1 MKKWIKAV
9 VFSLALILVIPV
21 TVPQLDQIV
30 VEAATKKPK
39 LNITKKTI
47 SEGDSFNLKIKGTKK
62 KVKWSS
68 SNKQVATVT
77 SKGVVK
83 GIDGGNNKKTCKI
96 MALVDG
102 KKYSCKITVKGSR
115 LSTTHLVLEEGESK
129 SLYVIGS
136 KQTVT
141 WKSEDENVATVED
154 GVVNAV
160 SPGETN
166 IIASTNTKKYKCAIK
181 VTKKVLITDIS
192 VQSTLTIRMGECAT
206 ISVTPIPSDAT
217 EELTPTYT
225 SDNTNIVVVSQDGE
239 VTPIASGQAQI
250 DVSFKDIKKTIVVTV
265 QKTKA
270 ELIKEENTRYEQ
282 EKQSLLDQKNQMVD
296 AAQSQLDSLLAY
308 GGYYYGTEYDYQR
321 ELSSANQEVLKYQ
334 KIVAVLEGDD
344 SPEGQS
350 RLRKA
355 KSSLID
361 AQNTVNDLNERWGRK
376 VQIETLKNVIKSS
389 ESNYQTKLTEIEQKH
404 QQNLTAI
411 RESE

>member
-1 MKKWIKAV
+1 MIKKRLQDIA
-9 VFSLALILVIPV
+9 
-21 TVPQLDQIV
+21 
-30 VEAATKKPK
+30 
-39 LNITKKTI
+39 LNITDGKHGDCEGAENSGFYFISCKDVHDGAIHYDGARQITEKDFLDTHKRTMLEPNDILVTNSGTI
-47 SEGDSFNLKIKGTKK
+47 GR
-62 KVKWSS
+62 
-68 SNKQVATVT
+68 
-77 SKGVVK
+77 
-83 GIDGGNNKKTCKI
+83 
-96 MALVDG
+96 MAL
-102 KKYSCKITVKGSR
+102 
-115 LSTTHLVLEEGESK
+115 
-129 SLYVIGS
+129 
-136 KQTVT
+136 
-141 WKSEDENVATVED
+141 
-154 GVVNAV
+154 
-160 SPGETN
+160 
-166 IIASTNTKKYKCAIK
+166 
-181 VTKKVLITDIS
+181 
-192 VQSTLTIRMGECAT
+192 
-206 ISVTPIPSDAT
+206 
-217 EELTPTYT
+217 
-225 SDNTNIVVVSQDGE
+225 VSQDGE

-250 DVSFKDIKKTIVVTV
+250 AVSFKDLKKTIVVTV

-334 KIVAVLEGDD
+334 KIVAALEGDD

-404 QQNLTAI
+404 QQNLTTI